1 MSDCFYSVEHK
12 TFASWLEEYANCVKD
27 ITSKYGKEP
36 YSIWRKVK
44 TAVFDDNS
52 NDDKFLIKISSFSK
66 AVLVENNK
74 NERIYT
80 GFSTNCQLGE
90 FIYDK
95 LLEPEYITAPTLTY
109 TPKNALSFDYYCNAN
124 NNISV
129 SNSLDMLQE
138 EVNRIKEGFK
148 AINKNYSKDNKEK
161 KMNNDFI
168 NFDFGP
174 ADENQFAISPYGI
187 ATYSP
192 IANTWLVYN
201 KETNEV
207 IDAKIFHFDLKGFFY
222 KIPTPISNISVGNII
237 LHMGTPMFVKSVNT
251 DNTITAVNY
260 DESSVT
266 TILPMKSP
274 FGFNFVTKIISLMNI
289 DNIHANKDNPFGSML
304 PFLMMKD
311 SSIDPMMFFLMNQN
325 NPLGDNPLL
334 MYMLLDK
341 DKNKDNLL
349 PLILMMNGGVL
360 PTT

>member
-27 ITSKYGKEP
+27 ITYKYGKEP

-52 NDDKFLIKISSFSK
+52 NFLIKISSFSK
-66 AVLVENNK
+66 TVLVENNK
-74 NERIYT
+74 NERVYT
-80 GFSTNCQLGE
+80 GFSTDCRLGE

-95 LLEPEYITAPTLTY
+95 LIERSCTNTPTLTW
-109 TPKNALSFDYYCNAN
+109 TPTNELGTLHLDNYYNS
-124 NNISV
+124 NISV
-129 SNSLDMLQE
+129 SNNIDSLQE
-138 EVNRIKEGFK
+138 EVNRIKEGL
-148 AINKNYSKDNKEK
+148 NKNYSKDNKEK